1 METLILYVYQERL
14 DPEIEQLLQG
24 LHNEQTFEIINENI
38 VRLTAKIDPYE
49 PVDYYEIYAL
59 MISDFEVPVTFMIM
73 LDNLHTIV
81 ESELILNYIHKLP
94 KTYYDGEDVLLSLI
108 KRFPDTIPVLQKAL
122 NKHLEKSLIETTLAI
137 ADANMNLSIAAKNLY
152 MHRNTLHYRIDK
164 VIDKTGIN
172 IKTFKGLSIFST
184 LFRH

>member
-1 METLILYVYQERL
+1 METLILYVYQETL

-24 LHNEQTFEIINENI
+24 LHNEQTFEIMNEN
-38 VRLTAKIDPYE
+38 VVKLTAKIDPYE
-49 PVDYYEIYAL
+49 PLDYYEIYAL
-59 MISDFEVPVTFMIM
+59 MLSDFEVPVTFIIM
-73 LDNLHTIV
+73 LDSLHNMLNV
-81 ESELILNYIHKLP
+81 ELILNYIQKLP
-94 KTYYDGEDVLLSLI
+94 KTYYDGEDILLSLI
-108 KRFPDTIPVLQKAL
+108 KRFPETMPLLQKAL

-152 MHRNTLHYRIDK
+152 MHRNTLHYRIEK

-172 IKTFKGLSIFST
+172 IKTFKGLSIFSL